1 VDTTGAEKRA
11 EKRTSVGIFGGL
23 TLDVARQTGT
33 AAVVQLGKQ
42 GLRVSRDQL
51 VQP

>member
-1 VDTTGAEKRA
+1 LQIVAYFA
-11 EKRTSVGIFGGL
+11 AAQVLGGL